1 MNRRRVVLTVV
12 MLGLLGALAACG
24 GGAAGPSPEPPV
36 DVDATVQAAI
46 AATRTAEADVAAQV
60 AAALAATQ
68 TAQADVP
75 GDAPTA
81 TPTEAPP
88 PPTATPTEAPPPP
101 APTPTPAPAP
111 TPTPLALFVPPA
123 QGSLGD
129 LVGDL
134 LIPRDAL
141 ASTSPVI
148 FGDKIDVRLQVR
160 EPSAGQYD
168 GAGIDRV
175 EVTITD
181 LDSGKVVYQHTE
193 FNSWYCA
200 FGGGEP
206 LCNQFFPAQNGYRW
220 PDGEPIRDVE
230 YEINMVAIPGDG
242 NKAQG
247 NWRLPFRV
255 QLPESATLPP
265 TEPPTLRLAQVG
277 PDSLDATVT
286 QALVFQVEAFDP
298 GAGSYDGAGI
308 DRVEMAILDESGQ
321 VVHQQTERHAGYCA
335 FGGGDP
341 DCNVWDFQAQGR
353 RWPDGTPIQPGRYT
367 LRATAFTLQG
377 GQGSLEHAIQIQ
389 WP

>member
-1 MNRRRVVLTVV
+1 MNKRSVVLTLV
-12 MLGLLGALAACG
+12 LLSLLGILVACSG
-24 GGAAGPSPEPPV
+24 ETTQPAV

-46 AATRTAEADVAAQV
+46 AATQTAEADVAAQV
-60 AAALAATQ
+60 AVALAATQ
-68 TAQADVP
+68 TAQAAAV
-75 GDAPTA
+75 APTSTA
-81 TPTEAPP
+81 TPTEAPPPPP

-101 APTPTPAPAP
+101 APTPTATA
-111 TPTPLALFVPPA
+111 LALFVPPA

-160 EPSAGQYD
+160 EPSAGVYD

-181 LDSGKVVYQHTE
+181 LDSGAVVYQHTE

-220 PDGEPIRDVE
+220 PEGEPIQDVE
-230 YEINMVAIPGDG
+230 YELNMVAIPADG

-255 QLPESATLPP
+255 QLPEGATLPP
-265 TEPPTLRLAQVG
+265 AGVPTLRLAQIG
-277 PDSLDATVT
+277 PNSLDTAVT
-286 QALVFQVEAFDP
+286 QAMVFQVEAFDP
-298 GAGSYDGAGI
+298 QVGGYDGAGI
-308 DRVEMAILDESGQ
+308 DRVEMAILDGRGQ
-321 VVHQQTERHAGYCA
+321 VVHQQTERRSGYCA

-353 RWPDGTPIQPGRYT
+353 RWPNGSSIQAGSYV
-367 LRATAFTLQG
+367 LQATAFAQQG
-377 GQGSLEHAIQIQ
+377 GQQTLEVTIQIQ